1 MHIFLED
8 SNIIAAKILGDALT
22 TLSEKEK
29 LQFHRLLERLVT
41 HAHNKLLR
49 RLVGRRVEIIGVD
62 SKEGAAI
69 VKFAAF
75 PKNPGDDTIEFAYRL
90 LYHEYKSAG
99 GAWLLVDVI
108 TEEVSLVSSYR
119 SQFTKIFRRDGFHV
133 LMEKMKAK
141 VKQYESEYGPE
152 YAEYLE
158 LEYGPGHAEYLELDR
173 LE

>member
-1 MHIFLED
+1 MRISLD
-8 SNIIAAKILGDALT
+8 RSIIAAKILGDALT
-22 TLSEKEK
+22 TLSEEEK

-41 HAHNKLLR
+41 HSHNRLLSK
-49 RLVGRRVEIIGVD
+49 LVGRRLEVQGVE

-90 LYHEYKSAG
+90 HDAG
-99 GAWLLVDVI
+99 GAWLLVDVNI
-108 TEEVSLVSSYR
+108 DGVSLVSSYR
-119 SQFTKIFRRDGFHV
+119 SQFTKIFGQDGFHI

-141 VKQYESEYGPE
+141 VKQSESEYGPE

-158 LEYGPGHAEYLELDR
+158 LDR